1 MGLHGVRLNR
11 RLFSVIGLF
20 ILNRGAAEMC
30 LQPLKKQVVT
40 FQGLFHQNFIPQL
53 LLNKGL
59 ERRMTIFQH
68 DSIFSVCL
76 RGNTDLDVA
85 SICNGV
91 MRKRNYHCRCM
102 EINCLLPYG
111 MKMHRVDA
119 TLIRFVIP
127 QQRLFSSSNDQG
139 SNWSLLGKK

>member
-1 MGLHGVRLNR
+1 
-11 RLFSVIGLF
+11 
-20 ILNRGAAEMC
+20 MC

-59 ERRMTIFQH
+59 EKRMTIFQH
-68 DSIFSVCL
+68 DGMFGIRL

-91 MRKRNYHCRCM
+91 TRKSKSHCCCA
-102 EINCLLPYG
+102 EISCLLPYG

-119 TLIRFVIP
+119 AVIRVIIP
-127 QQRLFSSSNDQG
+127 QQRPFTSSGDQR
-139 SNWSLLGKK
+139 SNWSLLEKNNNTVAMGTGEAQEAWSSYLGKGCCLA